1 MKTIGQN
8 WLPTASNYQ
17 EPRVRALDLRSRGI
31 CSASKGSYI
40 NDAGEEEDDIFG
52 E

>member
-1 MKTIGQN
+1 MKSTILN
-8 WLPTASNYQ
+8 NSKPFSYVVPAL
-17 EPRVRALDLRSRGI
+17 RVADLRSRNI
-31 CSASKGSYI
+31 CIAASKGSYI